1 MTPLKTKE
9 SSTFAEYN
17 GLVYEIIKTVY
28 SSTFND
34 TFRFQC
40 NGTFTDTE
48 KEIKLAINE
57 MMTNP

>member
-9 SSTFAEYN
+9 SSTFVEYN

-28 SSTFND
+28 SSTFKD

-40 NGTFTDTE
+40 NGTFVDTE
-48 KEIKLAINE
+48 KEIKFYINE
-57 MMTNP
+57 MMKNP